1 MFGYP
6 TETSYTKVKPF
17 DADRGVDTEALE
29 TFLERL
35 ARDGA
40 GLWRV
45 WGGGVGGFAEPAQ
58 HLSAVFAMPEF
69 LGSWGWRRP
78 IRS

>member
-17 DADRGVDTEALE
+17 DADRVVDTEALE

-40 GLWRV
+40 VTNYLLSLRRADRKPIWV
-45 WGGGVGGFAEPAQ
+45 EVTAHAEPTQ
-58 HLSAVFAMPEF
+58 GETL
-69 LGSWGWRRP
+69 L
-78 IRS
+78 